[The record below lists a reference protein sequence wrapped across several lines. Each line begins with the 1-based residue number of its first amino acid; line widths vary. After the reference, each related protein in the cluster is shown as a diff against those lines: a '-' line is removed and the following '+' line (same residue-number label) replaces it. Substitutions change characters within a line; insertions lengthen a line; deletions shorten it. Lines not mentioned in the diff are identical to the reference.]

1 MKVRARSEE
10 GFALVTT
17 VILMVV
23 LLGLGFALLS
33 YTDSQQHSVA
43 YENSGE
49 QAYALAEAALNA
61 QIAELSVRWPTSAH
75 PWSATGTSSAYPGYC
90 NASNGASTTGCPS
103 PSDLTAA
110 YPSSGGT
117 CPSNAPKDPWSS
129 SSTTT
134 NGWTTYIRGDNDG
147 SSAPATQQYFNST
160 AEQNMNFYEDGDHA
174 VWLRAVGVVN
184 CRMEAIVTKVTA
196 QFSTIPLPKGAISAN
211 GFATSNQGN
220 KIIIDTIGTYAQP
233 VSEVGTPA
241 TGAGPIAMRC
251 SGLSSSQCKQY
262 RSTPLPG
269 QVWPDTT
276 SAGANPTNTLTTNQ
290 ANELMLAAQANGTY
304 FGLDGNGNPICPT
317 TMAQLTGAPVY
328 VLGPCAINIKSTA
341 IANSS
346 SSPGV
351 LVINNGSLTLDGG
364 ATFFGVIYAMNAQGA
379 GGTPCGSGN
388 NATDVVHIQG
398 SSEVQGAIIVDGN
411 GTVCFGS
418 SGGNNGTVTNFVYDD
433 RGFFNVIGYGGAAAT
448 PNSFRVLPQGQ

>member
-1 MKVRARSEE
+1 MRARARNEE
-10 GFALVTT
+10 GFALVST
-17 VILMVV
+17 VILIVV

-33 YTDSQQHSVA
+33 YTDSQQHAAV

-61 QIAELSVRWPTSAH
+61 QIAELSSAWPTQAH
-75 PWSATGTSSAYPGYC
+75 QWSGYPGYC

-110 YPSSGGT
+110 YPSTGGT
-117 CPSNAPKDPWSS
+117 CPSNTPKDPWSS
-129 SSTTT
+129 SSTTS
-134 NGWTTYIRGDNDG
+134 NGWTTYVRGDG
-147 SSAPATQQYFNST
+147 AASQSVASSTSTAQYFNST
-160 AEQNMNFYEDGDHA
+160 VEGSPQEPFYDTGDRA

-184 CRMEAIVTKVTA
+184 CRIETIVTKVTA
-196 QFSTIPLPKGAISAN
+196 QFTNIPLPQAAISAN

-233 VSEVGTPA
+233 SSEVVNPSNTQ
-241 TGAGPIAMRC
+241 GPIAMRC
-251 SGLSSSQCKQY
+251 SGLSSSTCKQY
-262 RSTPLPG
+262 RNTPSPG
-269 QVWPDTT
+269 QVYPDTT
-276 SAGANPTNTLTTNQ
+276 NATPNPSNTLTASQ

-304 FGLDGNGNPICPT
+304 FGVDGSGNPICPT

-379 GGTPCGSGN
+379 GGTPCGNGN
-388 NATDVVHIQG
+388 NATDVVHILG

-448 PNSFRVLPQGQ
+448 PNSFRVLPLGQ